1 MPKNNFA
8 SIESIINIAKKGCMF
23 ILVDDEK
30 RENEG
35 DLIISTSNSNAK
47 NINFMAKYG
56 RGLICLALDSIQA
69 KRLNLSL
76 MSHCWFKI
84 YLYLVVNKLNLHMN
98 KKFNKQFF
106 WLFAIIGF
114 FLAIFLFVNEY
125 FLNQIA
131 TDRFNLEMQM
141 CVELSNECNLD
152 QLANADPSNLN
163 ANQLKLIE
171 LNTII
176 ENYEQYMIKVAQI
189 FFAFIFI
196 GLIPYLVAWTK
207 LLIQRKKKK
216 N

>member
-1 MPKNNFA
+1 
-8 SIESIINIAKKGCMF
+8 
-23 ILVDDEK
+23 
-30 RENEG
+30 
-35 DLIISTSNSNAK
+35 
-47 NINFMAKYG
+47 
-56 RGLICLALDSIQA
+56 
-69 KRLNLSL
+69 
-76 MSHCWFKI
+76 
-84 YLYLVVNKLNLHMN
+84 MN

-131 TDRFNLEMQM
+131 TDRFNSEMQM
-141 CVELSNECNLD
+141 CVELSSECNLD
-152 QLANADPSNLN
+152 QLINADASSLN

-196 GLIPYLVAWTK
+196 GLIPYLVVWTR
-207 LLIQRKKKK
+207 LLIQRERKKT
-216 N
+216 

>member
-1 MPKNNFA
+1 
-8 SIESIINIAKKGCMF
+8 
-23 ILVDDEK
+23 
-30 RENEG
+30 
-35 DLIISTSNSNAK
+35 
-47 NINFMAKYG
+47 
-56 RGLICLALDSIQA
+56 
-69 KRLNLSL
+69 
-76 MSHCWFKI
+76 
-84 YLYLVVNKLNLHMN
+84 MN

-131 TDRFNLEMQM
+131 TDRFNSEMQM
-141 CVELSNECNLD
+141 CVELSNECDLN
-152 QLANADPSNLN
+152 QLANEEPSNLN

-196 GLIPYLVAWTK
+196 GLIPYLVVWAR
-207 LLIQRKKKK
+207 LLIQRERKKT
-216 N
+216 

>member
-1 MPKNNFA
+1 
-8 SIESIINIAKKGCMF
+8 
-23 ILVDDEK
+23 
-30 RENEG
+30 
-35 DLIISTSNSNAK
+35 
-47 NINFMAKYG
+47 
-56 RGLICLALDSIQA
+56 
-69 KRLNLSL
+69 
-76 MSHCWFKI
+76 
-84 YLYLVVNKLNLHMN
+84 MN

-131 TDRFNLEMQM
+131 TDRFNSEMQM
-141 CVELSNECNLD
+141 CVELSNECDLN
-152 QLANADPSNLN
+152 QLANEGPSNLN

-189 FFAFIFI
+189 FFAFILI
-196 GLIPYLVAWTK
+196 GLIPYLVTWTR
-207 LLIQRKKKK
+207 LLIQWRKKK

>member
-1 MPKNNFA
+1 
-8 SIESIINIAKKGCMF
+8 
-23 ILVDDEK
+23 
-30 RENEG
+30 
-35 DLIISTSNSNAK
+35 
-47 NINFMAKYG
+47 
-56 RGLICLALDSIQA
+56 
-69 KRLNLSL
+69 
-76 MSHCWFKI
+76 
-84 YLYLVVNKLNLHMN
+84 MN

-131 TDRFNLEMQM
+131 TERFNLEMQM
-141 CVELSNECNLD
+141 CVELSKIYECNLD
-152 QLANADPSNLN
+152 QLVNADASSLN

-196 GLIPYLVAWTK
+196 GLIPCLIAWTK
-207 LLIQRKKKK
+207 ILIQRKKRKS
-216 N
+216 

>member
-1 MPKNNFA
+1 
-8 SIESIINIAKKGCMF
+8 
-23 ILVDDEK
+23 
-30 RENEG
+30 
-35 DLIISTSNSNAK
+35 
-47 NINFMAKYG
+47 
-56 RGLICLALDSIQA
+56 
-69 KRLNLSL
+69 
-76 MSHCWFKI
+76 
-84 YLYLVVNKLNLHMN
+84 MN

-114 FLAIFLFVNEY
+114 FLAIFLFINEY

-131 TDRFNLEMQM
+131 TDRFNSEMQM
-141 CVELSNECNLD
+141 CVELSSECNLD
-152 QLANADPSNLN
+152 ELKTADSSSLN

-189 FFAFIFI
+189 FFAFILI
-196 GLIPYLVAWTK
+196 GLIPYLVAWTR